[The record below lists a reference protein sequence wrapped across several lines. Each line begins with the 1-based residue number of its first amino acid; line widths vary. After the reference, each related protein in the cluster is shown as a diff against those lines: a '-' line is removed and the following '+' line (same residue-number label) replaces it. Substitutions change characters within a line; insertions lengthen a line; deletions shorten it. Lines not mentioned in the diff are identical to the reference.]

1 MGGLV
6 LDVVQ
11 SWALLLQAQSSKIN
25 SVGGNRSWFPMNNE
39 YPAPESE
46 LILVLGR
53 TCKRLVICH
62 VYWGLVIFW
71 LTRHWKKMTSIR
83 EFTLDVA
90 THATGHPKVVLRG
103 KGKMGEKKWQL
114 SETQVESPQECQPLA
129 GCPLSCIFFQP
140 SVFPKESFSM
150 TSAYHCFPG
159 ASEDAG
165 IKRRKASRF
174 PLQVAFQWWDNAL
187 PKSACSLLL
196 GHGQKQPPHSF
207 WRWQQCTCV
216 SFPDRCGNC
225 RIDIHSLK
233 KKTHPKPDLENQ
245 HPPPSKTPPSRL
257 LNFYVKCLC
266 ASCSLLPRL
275 CPPLR
280 WLSPTLSVLVPM
292 GGDGSRHSGGSGMS
306 HIPRGWCPPP
316 ALSISLGISRETF
329 LVRQQI
335 FNLKKALNYQ
345 NRSRQGCV
353 SLTHHADRRIRVIL
367 HPRLPWGSLLLD
379 LLQMCTQ
386 LGANLPHRDTI
397 FGLLKWRG
405 SCI

>member
-1 MGGLV
+1 MQTFGDLSCLLGAGDLLTHPSLEEDDIHQRIYLGCCYPCHRTSQSGAEGERENGGEKVATLWNAGGISPRMSAPGWLPLELYFLSTFCV
-6 LDVVQ
+6 
-11 SWALLLQAQSSKIN
+11 SK
-25 SVGGNRSWFPMNNE
+25 
-39 YPAPESE
+39 
-46 LILVLGR
+46 
-53 TCKRLVICH
+53 
-62 VYWGLVIFW
+62 
-71 LTRHWKKMTSIR
+71 R
-83 EFTLDVA
+83 EFLHD
-90 THATGHPKVVLRG
+90 
-103 KGKMGEKKWQL
+103 
-114 SETQVESPQECQPLA
+114 ECLPL
-129 GCPLSCIFFQP
+129 
-140 SVFPKESFSM
+140 FSWC
-150 TSAYHCFPG
+150 S
-159 ASEDAG
+159 SEDAG

-280 WLSPTLSVLVPM
+280 LLSPTLSVLVPM